1 MTTDII
7 MVFFSLSWILVIFGC
22 FSCNFP
28 PKNAGCHSRQKR
40 RMQMNVTFYLAWPYI
55 EMVESQSV
63 LLLHWLKLS
72 KFLSSMGYHVYH
84 ILFTHSDMLRI
95 RLSHKIEALY
105 PVASICHLTNV
116 PSIFGF
122 SVPYWKLFSFPRFWC
137 LWSWTTI
144 WWMMGILLT
153 PRHLPLLL
161 LC

>member
-1 MTTDII
+1 MNCSEWGFFTKHTMIHPPII
-7 MVFFSLSWILVIFGC
+7 VNLSSGPPLFSKKNGPGPPHD
-22 FSCNFP
+22 FP
-28 PKNAGCHSRQKR
+28 PPPPPHINNNRS
-40 RMQMNVTFYLAWPYI
+40 
-55 EMVESQSV
+55 
-63 LLLHWLKLS
+63 LKLS
-72 KFLSSMGYHVYH
+72 KFLALMGYHVYH

-116 PSIFGF
+116 PSTFGF
-122 SVPYWKLFSFPRFWC
+122 SVPYRKLFSFTRFWC

-144 WWMMGILLT
+144 RWMMGILLT